1 MITAQEGL
9 PQQRLRQET
18 ALRDVDQDTGEVLKV
33 ALLAFNKVRTVL
45 IVAVEIMDHAV
56 LHLHL
61 ADVTINTILRF
72 VNGVYI
78 IFHV

>member
-1 MITAQEGL
+1 MVTAQEGL

-18 ALRDVDQDTGEVLKV
+18 ALKDVEQDTGEVLKV
-33 ALLAFNKVRTVL
+33 ASLAFNKVRTVL

-61 ADVTINTILRF
+61 AGDMIITILRF
-72 VNGVYI
+72 IKGVHI
-78 IFHV
+78 VFHV